1 MLIKFDAT
9 IHLLRE
15 ETFCVVC
22 FTPPPRRNR
31 RSGSPT
37 GSRPD
42 GDGHLDPVGL
52 AGGHA
57 GRLVHLG
64 PIAVLLVGPGI
75 HESPGVGA
83 GLFLQLRPDL
93 ALGGLA
99 GIALY
104 PGAEVRRPAR
114 DVQRAV
120 GIADV

>member
-1 MLIKFDAT
+1 MWFVLRL
-9 IHLLRE
+9 HLVGIEGLALRLA
-15 ETFCVVC
+15 
-22 FTPPPRRNR
+22 P
-31 RSGSPT
+31 G
-37 GSRPD
+37 PD

-93 ALGGLA
+93 ALGGHA
-99 GIALY
+99 GLSTD
-104 PGAEVRRPAR
+104 PGVDVCRPA
-114 DVQRAV
+114 
-120 GIADV
+120 

>member
-1 MLIKFDAT
+1 MWFVLRL
-9 IHLLRE
+9 HLVGIEGLALRLA
-15 ETFCVVC
+15 
-22 FTPPPRRNR
+22 P
-31 RSGSPT
+31 G
-37 GSRPD
+37 PD